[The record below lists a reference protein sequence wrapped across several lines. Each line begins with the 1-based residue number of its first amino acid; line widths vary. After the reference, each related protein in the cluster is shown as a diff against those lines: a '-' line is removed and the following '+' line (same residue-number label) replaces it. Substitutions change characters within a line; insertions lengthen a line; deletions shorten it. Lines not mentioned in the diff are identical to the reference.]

1 MTKEAIKFKT
11 VTDIEVPIEL
21 VDDKVEAF
29 ASIVK
34 EMTELYA
41 KKNHD
46 YGNSFD
52 ESCDKIGTG
61 YPLGRLLD
69 KMNRLI
75 ACMGKEDKMQINE
88 SIEDTLKDLACYSV
102 MTLSYLKRKK
112 NG

>member
-1 MTKEAIKFKT
+1 METKFKT
-11 VTDIEVPIEL
+11 ITTIEVPIEL
-21 VDDKVEAF
+21 ADDKVETF
-29 ASIVK
+29 SKIVT

-52 ESCDKIGTG
+52 EGCDKIGTG

-75 ACMGKEDKMQINE
+75 ACMGKEDEMQVNE
-88 SIEDTLKDLACYSV
+88 SIEDTLTDLACYSV
-102 MTLSYLKRKK
+102 MTLSYLKRKNNK
-112 NG
+112 

>member
-1 MTKEAIKFKT
+1 METKFK
-11 VTDIEVPIEL
+11 VINEIKIPIEL
-21 VDDKVEAF
+21 VDNNVEIF
-29 ASIVK
+29 ATIVK

-52 ESCDKIGTG
+52 EGCDKIGVG

-75 ACMGKEDKMQINE
+75 ACMGKEDEMQINE
-88 SIEDTLKDLACYSV
+88 SIEDTLTDLTCYSV
-102 MTLSYLKRKK
+102 MTLSYLRRKK
-112 NG
+112 NN

>member
-1 MTKEAIKFKT
+1 MIKDFIISI
-11 VTDIEVPIEL
+11 DESLCDEQ
-21 VDDKVEAF
+21 VETF
-29 ASIVK
+29 VSIVK

-52 ESCDKIGTG
+52 EGCNKIGTG

-75 ACMGKEDKMQINE
+75 ACMGKEDEMQINE

-112 NG
+112 SK

>member
-1 MTKEAIKFKT
+1 MEIKFKT
-11 VTDIEVPIEL
+11 ITEIEVPIEL
-21 VDDKVEAF
+21 VNEQVEAF

-75 ACMGKEDKMQINE
+75 ACMGKEDEMQINE
-88 SIEDTLKDLACYSV
+88 SIEDTLTDLACYIV
-102 MTLSYLKRKK
+102 MTLIFFKRKRQ
-112 NG
+112 

>member
-21 VDDKVEAF
+21 VDEQVEAF

-102 MTLSYLKRKK
+102 MTLSYLKRKRQ
-112 NG
+112 

>member
-1 MTKEAIKFKT
+1 MAKEPIKFKT
-11 VTDIEVPIEL
+11 VTAIAVPVEL
-21 VDDKVEAF
+21 VDDKVETF
-29 ASIVK
+29 SKIVT

-52 ESCDKIGTG
+52 EGCDKIGVG

-75 ACMGKEDKMQINE
+75 ACMGKEDEMQVNE
-88 SIEDTLKDLACYSV
+88 SVEDTLKDLACYSV
-102 MTLSYLKRKK
+102 MTLSYLRRKK

>member
-21 VDDKVEAF
+21 VNEQVEAF

-102 MTLSYLKRKK
+102 MTLSYLKRKRQ
-112 NG
+112 

>member
-1 MTKEAIKFKT
+1 MKEKK
-11 VTDIEVPIEL
+11 ENEL
-21 VDDKVEAF
+21 VNILSLNVNRTLVDVNVTTF
-29 ASIVK
+29 AEIVN
-34 EMTELYA
+34 EMTTLYA

-52 ESCDKIGTG
+52 EGCTKIGTG

-75 ACMGKEDKMQINE
+75 ACMGKEDKMQVNE
-88 SIEDTLKDLACYSV
+88 SIEDTLTDLACYSV

-112 NG
+112 

>member
-1 MTKEAIKFKT
+1 MDIKNDNSVFT
-11 VTDIEVPIEL
+11 IEVPTSL
-21 VDDKVEAF
+21 VDDKVETF
-29 ASIVK
+29 GTICG
-34 EMTELYA
+34 EMTQLYA

-52 ESCDKIGTG
+52 EGCNKLGVS

-75 ACMGKEDKMQINE
+75 ACMGKEDEMQVNE

-102 MTLSYLKRKK
+102 MTLSYLRRKK
-112 NG
+112 NK

>member
-1 MTKEAIKFKT
+1 MNKTNFKT
-11 VTDIEVPIEL
+11 VTEIEIPIEL
-21 VDDKVEAF
+21 VDDKVETF

-52 ESCDKIGTG
+52 EGCDKIGTG

-75 ACMGKEDKMQINE
+75 ACMGKEDTMQVNE
-88 SIEDTLKDLACYSV
+88 SIEDTLTDLACYSV
-102 MTLSYLKRKK
+102 MTLSYLKRKNNK
-112 NG
+112 

>member
-1 MTKEAIKFKT
+1 METKFKT
-11 VTDIEVPIEL
+11 ITTIEVPIEL
-21 VDDKVEAF
+21 ADDKVETF
-29 ASIVK
+29 SKIVT

-52 ESCDKIGTG
+52 EGCDKIGTG

-75 ACMGKEDKMQINE
+75 ACMGKEDEMQVNE
-88 SIEDTLKDLACYSV
+88 SIEDTLTDLACYSV

-112 NG
+112 HE

>member
-1 MTKEAIKFKT
+1 METKFKT
-11 VTDIEVPIEL
+11 ITTIEVPIEL
-21 VDDKVEAF
+21 ADDKVETF
-29 ASIVK
+29 SKIVT

-52 ESCDKIGTG
+52 EGCDKIGTG

-75 ACMGKEDKMQINE
+75 ACMGKEDEMQVNE
-88 SIEDTLKDLACYSV
+88 SIEDTLTDLACYSV
-102 MTLSYLKRKK
+102 MTLSYLKRK
-112 NG
+112 NNN

>member
-11 VTDIEVPIEL
+11 VTAIEVPIEL
-21 VDDKVEAF
+21 VDDKVETF
-29 ASIVK
+29 TTIVK

-52 ESCDKIGTG
+52 EGCDRIGIG

-102 MTLSYLKRKK
+102 MTLSYLKRK
-112 NG
+112 NN

>member
-1 MTKEAIKFKT
+1 METKFKT

-21 VDDKVEAF
+21 VDEQVEAF

-52 ESCDKIGTG
+52 EGCDKIGTG

-75 ACMGKEDKMQINE
+75 ACMGKEDEMQINE

-112 NG
+112 SK

>member
-21 VDDKVEAF
+21 VDEQVEAF

-46 YGNSFD
+46 YCNSFD
-52 ESCDKIGTG
+52 EGCDKLGTG

-88 SIEDTLKDLACYSV
+88 SIEDTLTDLACYSV
-102 MTLSYLKRKK
+102 MTLSYLKRKRQ
-112 NG
+112 

>member
-1 MTKEAIKFKT
+1 MIKEAIKFKT

-21 VDDKVEAF
+21 VDEQVEAF

-52 ESCDKIGTG
+52 EGCDKIGTG

-102 MTLSYLKRKK
+102 MTLSYLKRKRQ
-112 NG
+112 

>member
-21 VDDKVEAF
+21 VDEQVEAF

-52 ESCDKIGTG
+52 EGCNKIGTG

-102 MTLSYLKRKK
+102 MTLSYLKRKRQ
-112 NG
+112 

>member
-1 MTKEAIKFKT
+1 MIKDFIINI
-11 VTDIEVPIEL
+11 DESLCDEQ
-21 VDDKVEAF
+21 VETF
-29 ASIVK
+29 VSIVK

-52 ESCDKIGTG
+52 EGCDKIGTG

-75 ACMGKEDKMQINE
+75 ACMGKEDEMQINE
-88 SIEDTLKDLACYSV
+88 SIEDILKDLACYSV
-102 MTLSYLKRKK
+102 MTLSYLKRKNNK
-112 NG
+112 

>member
-1 MTKEAIKFKT
+1 MLKDFIIS
-11 VTDIEVPIEL
+11 IEESL
-21 VDDKVEAF
+21 CDKQVETF

-52 ESCDKIGTG
+52 DGCDKLGVS
-61 YPLGRLLD
+61 YPLGRMLD

-75 ACMGKEDKMQINE
+75 ACMGKEETMQINE
-88 SIEDTLKDLACYSV
+88 SIEDTLTDLACYSV

-112 NG
+112 NK

>member
-1 MTKEAIKFKT
+1 MKESKNL
-11 VTDIEVPIEL
+11 IEVLSLSIDSNL
-21 VDDKVEAF
+21 VDEHVTKF
-29 ASIVK
+29 AEILKDMIV
-34 EMTELYA
+34 LYA

-52 ESCDKIGTG
+52 EGCAKIGTG

-75 ACMGKEDKMQINE
+75 ACMGKEDEMQVNE

-102 MTLSYLKRKK
+102 MTLSYLRRNK
-112 NG
+112 NK

>member
-11 VTDIEVPIEL
+11 VTAIEVPIEL
-21 VDDKVEAF
+21 VDDKVETF
-29 ASIVK
+29 SKIVI

-75 ACMGKEDKMQINE
+75 SCMGKEDKMQINE

-112 NG
+112 SK

>member
-1 MTKEAIKFKT
+1 METKFKT

-21 VDDKVEAF
+21 VDEQVEAF

-112 NG
+112 K

>member
-11 VTDIEVPIEL
+11 VTAIEVPIEL
-21 VDDKVEAF
+21 VDDKVETF
-29 ASIVK
+29 SKIVI
-34 EMTELYA
+34 EMTKLYA

-75 ACMGKEDKMQINE
+75 ACMGKEDEMQINE
-88 SIEDTLKDLACYSV
+88 SIEDTLTDLACYSV
-102 MTLSYLKRKK
+102 MTLSYLKRKRQ
-112 NG
+112 

>member
-21 VDDKVEAF
+21 VDEQVEAF

>member
-1 MTKEAIKFKT
+1 METKFKT

-21 VDDKVEAF
+21 VDNKVEAF
-29 ASIVK
+29 TSIVK

-52 ESCDKIGTG
+52 EGCDKIGTG

-102 MTLSYLKRKK
+102 MTLSYLKRKRQ
-112 NG
+112 

>member
-21 VDDKVEAF
+21 VDEQVEAF
-29 ASIVK
+29 TSIVK

-52 ESCDKIGTG
+52 EGCDKIGTG

-88 SIEDTLKDLACYSV
+88 SIEDTLTDLACYSV
-102 MTLSYLKRKK
+102 MTLSYLRRKK
-112 NG
+112 K

>member
-1 MTKEAIKFKT
+1 MEKELKFKT
-11 VTDIEVPIEL
+11 VTEIEVPIEL
-21 VDDKVEAF
+21 VDNNVETF
-29 ASIVK
+29 ATIVK

-52 ESCDKIGTG
+52 EGCDKIGTG

-88 SIEDTLKDLACYSV
+88 SIEDTLKDLGCYSI

-112 NG
+112 SK

>member
-1 MTKEAIKFKT
+1 MAKEPIKFKT
-11 VTDIEVPIEL
+11 VTAIAVPIEL
-21 VDDKVEAF
+21 VDDKVETF
-29 ASIVK
+29 SKIVT

-52 ESCDKIGTG
+52 EGCDKIGTG

-75 ACMGKEDKMQINE
+75 ACMGKEDTMQVNE
-88 SIEDTLKDLACYSV
+88 SIEDTLTDLACYSV
-102 MTLSYLKRKK
+102 MTLSYLRRKK
-112 NG
+112 K

>member
-1 MTKEAIKFKT
+1 METKIKT
-11 VTDIEVPIEL
+11 VTEIGVSSEL
-21 VDDKVEAF
+21 ADDKVETF
-29 ASIVK
+29 ATIVK

-52 ESCDKIGTG
+52 EGCDKIGTG

-75 ACMGKEDKMQINE
+75 ACMGKEDEMQINE